1 MPSAASALRLVIMGA
16 DLMLGLGRQL
26 QPGETAGADKIDQ
39 GFEKAGESR
48 GQSNNT
54 PVNISSRQ
62 RVYPS

>member
-26 QPGETAGADKIDQ
+26 QPGETAGADTIDQ
-39 GFEKAGESR
+39 GFEKAGKSR
-48 GQSNNT
+48 GESNT

-62 RVYPS
+62 RVYLS